1 MTKPAYQNIALS
13 GDVGTGTTTLGRNVP
28 STLDWQ
34 HVNAGDYFRAYHR
47 ERGIPLEKTKE
58 IPEEVDRQLDGQFAD
73 DMAVQT
79 EKVFESHLAGWL
91 ARDLPKTYKILCI
104 TDQRVAMPRI
114 AAREGWSIDEATK
127 YSQQRTRDLNEK
139 FKYLYG
145 VEDPYDP
152 RLFDLVIDTTDLS
165 AGSVLD
171 FALKHFLDDQPGGHA
186 LAEVLDVD

>member
-13 GDVGTGTTTLGRNVP
+13 GDVGTGTTTLGRNLA

-91 ARDLPKTYKILCI
+91 ARDTFLMTVLLPTPSPPSNEINNPFFTI
-104 TDQRVAMPRI
+104 TNLLQL
-114 AAREGWSIDEATK
+114 K
-127 YSQQRTRDLNEK
+127 
-139 FKYLYG
+139 
-145 VEDPYDP
+145 
-152 RLFDLVIDTTDLS
+152 LVNI
-165 AGSVLD
+165 V
-171 FALKHFLDDQPGGHA
+171 
-186 LAEVLDVD
+186 